1 MPITLRFQS
10 GYKSIAALNDIEL
23 PDFTVITG
31 LNGSGKS
38 QLLEAILQNNSGVQA
53 LSENRELA
61 NRKHVT
67 HASLSPNN
75 SGAVDPNKLRQSVQN
90 IINQFN
96 QYRQRKQQNGNTQLQ
111 QIIKDQKQIR
121 LLNIISEESQKPID
135 DLSDEDFYKHY
146 PIDDGLTVNDV
157 FQQNFSVLFKRYH
170 TKFEDNLVS
179 EFRFTRYNEGSFL
192 ERDEFIQKYGPP
204 PWELVNRVL
213 EESRVNYR
221 INDPVGTHRDVPFTL
236 KLVNQTSGAEI
247 NFSDLSSGEK
257 VLVSLALSLYNLGVQ
272 VDFPE
277 ILLMD
282 EPDAPLHPSMTKHFI
297 EVLRKVFVEEKGVK
311 VILTTHSPSTI
322 ALSPE
327 DSIYVMGIGEP
338 RLAKTSKDQALSI
351 LTSGVPAL
359 SVNYENRRQVFVES
373 KYDQLFYELIN
384 RKLSS
389 IYPSEVTLDFL
400 CAKKDGSSGC
410 EEVKEIVV
418 KLSEFGNTNIFGIID
433 WDGKNRTSE
442 KVKVLGEKHRYSIE
456 NYLLDPLVL
465 PAYLIRE
472 KFVDKSV
479 YGLSGTE
486 SFYDIKSF
494 SEDRLQ
500 HIVDTFVA
508 DISELK
514 PNGETD
520 EVQICFLE
528 NGIAVNMPTWYLMFQ
543 GHDLE
548 GFMKDKY
555 RQLQRFRREG
565 DFKKEIIQ
573 KLYDDIPEIFS
584 RDLSELFSSIR
595 ES

>member
-10 GYKSIAALNDIEL
+10 GYKSISALNDIEL

-38 QLLEAILQNNSGVQA
+38 QLLESILQKNSGVQA
-53 LSENRELA
+53 LSENAELA
-61 NRKHVT
+61 NKKHVT
-67 HASLSPNN
+67 HTNLAPNN
-75 SGAVDPNKLRQSVQN
+75 SGAVDPNQLRQSVQN
-90 IINQFN
+90 IINLFN
-96 QYRQRKQQNGNTQLQ
+96 QYKQKNQQNGNIQLHQ
-111 QIIKDQKQIR
+111 VIRDKKQIR
-121 LLNIISEESQKPID
+121 LVNKIAEESQKQVN
-135 DLSDEDFYKHY
+135 DLSEEDFYKHY

-179 EFRFTRYNEGSFL
+179 EFRFNTYNEGSFL

-236 KLVNQTSGAEI
+236 KLINQTSGAEI

-297 EVLRKVFVEEKGVK
+297 EVLKKVFVKEKGVK

-322 ALSPE
+322 ALSPDE
-327 DSIYVMGIGEP
+327 SIYVMGIEEP
-338 RLAKTSKDQALSI
+338 RLTKTSKDQALSI

-373 KYDQLFYELIN
+373 KYDQQFYELIN

-389 IYPSEVTLDFL
+389 TNPSEISLDFL

-410 EEVKEIVV
+410 EEVKEIVG

-433 WDGKNRTSE
+433 WDGKNRTSG
-442 KVKVLGEKHRYSIE
+442 KVKVLGEQQRYSIE

-465 PAYLIRE
+465 PVYLIRE
-472 KFVDKSV
+472 KFVEKET
-479 YGLSGTE
+479 YGLASTE
-486 SFYDIKSF
+486 SFYNIKSF
-494 SEDRLQ
+494 SEDRIQ
-500 HIVDTFVA
+500 NIVDTFVA
-508 DISELK
+508 EVSDLK
-514 PNGETD
+514 PEGATNETKT
-520 EVQICFLE
+520 CLLE
-528 NGIAVNMPTWYLMFQ
+528 NEISVNMPIWYLMFQ

-548 GFMKDKY
+548 GFLKNKY

-565 DFKKEIIQ
+565 DLKKEIIQ
-573 KLYDDIPEIFS
+573 KLYDDIPDIFS
-584 RDLSELFSSIR
+584 KDLSDLFSSIR
-595 ES
+595 EN

>member
-1 MPITLRFQS
+1 MPITLKFQS
-10 GYKSIAALNDIEL
+10 GYKSITALDDIEL

-38 QLLEAILQNNSGVQA
+38 QLLEAILQNNAGVQA
-53 LSENRELA
+53 LSEDRELA

-67 HASLSPNN
+67 HVSLAPNN
-75 SGAVDPNKLRQSVQN
+75 SGAIDPTHLRKSVQN

-96 QYRQRKQQNGNTQLQ
+96 QYKQRKQKNGNIQLN
-111 QIIKDQKQIR
+111 QIIRDPKQIQ
-121 LLNIISEESQKPID
+121 LLNIIAEDSQKQLD
-135 DLSDEDFYKHY
+135 DLSDQDFYEHY
-146 PIDDGLTVNDV
+146 PIDDGLTINDV
-157 FQQNFSVLFKRYH
+157 FQQNFSILFKRYH

-179 EFRFTRYNEGSFL
+179 EFRYTKYNEGSFL

-204 PWELVNRVL
+204 PWDLVNRVL
-213 EESRVNYR
+213 EESRVNYLV
-221 INDPVGTHRDVPFTL
+221 NNPVGSHRDVSFAL
-236 KLVNQTSGAEI
+236 KLTNKTSGAEI

-257 VLVSLALSLYNLGVQ
+257 VLVSLALSLYNLSVQ
-272 VDFPE
+272 VEFPE

-297 EVLRKVFVEEKGVK
+297 KVLRKVFVEEKGVK

-327 DSIYVMGIGEP
+327 ESIYVMGTEEP

-359 SVNYENRRQVFVES
+359 SVNYENRKQVFVES
-373 KYDQLFYELIN
+373 KYDQFFYELIN

-389 IYPSEVTLDFL
+389 ISPSEVSLNFL

-410 EEVKEIVV
+410 EEVKEIVS

-433 WDGKNRTSE
+433 WDGKNRTSY
-442 KVKVLGEKHRYSIE
+442 KIKVLGEKNRYSIE
-456 NYLLDPLVL
+456 NYLLDPLVF

-472 KFVDKSV
+472 KFVDKE
-479 YGLSGTE
+479 YFGLTCTE
-486 SFYDIKSF
+486 SFYDIKNF
-494 SEDRLQ
+494 TEGRLQ
-500 HIVDTFVA
+500 NIIDTFVA
-508 DISELK
+508 EISELK
-514 PNGETD
+514 PKEASDET
-520 EVQICFLE
+520 EECLLE
-528 NGIAVNMPTWYLMFQ
+528 NELAVNMPSWYLMFQ

-548 GFMKDKY
+548 GFLKGKY
-555 RQLQRFRREG
+555 KQLQRFRREG
-565 DFKKEIIQ
+565 DLKKEIIQ

-584 RDLSELFSSIR
+584 RDLSELFRSIR
-595 ES
+595 EN

>member
-10 GYKSIAALNDIEL
+10 GYKSITALNDIEL

-38 QLLEAILQNNSGVQA
+38 QLLEAILQNNAGVKA

-67 HASLSPNN
+67 HASLAPNN
-75 SGAVDPNKLRQSVQN
+75 SGAIDPTHLRKAVQN

-96 QYRQRKQQNGNTQLQ
+96 QYKQRKQTNGNIQLHQ
-111 QIIKDQKQIR
+111 VIRDPKQIR
-121 LLNIISEESQKPID
+121 LLNIIAEDSQKQLD
-135 DLSDEDFYKHY
+135 DLSDEDFYGHY
-146 PIDDGLTVNDV
+146 PIDDGLTINDV
-157 FQQNFSVLFKRYH
+157 FQQNFSILFKRYH

-179 EFRFTRYNEGSFL
+179 EFRYTKYNEGSFL

-204 PWELVNRVL
+204 PWDLVNRVL
-213 EESRVNYR
+213 EESRVNYLV
-221 INDPVGTHRDVPFTL
+221 NNPVGSHRDVPFTL
-236 KLVNQTSGAEI
+236 KLTNKTSGAEI

-257 VLVSLALSLYNLGVQ
+257 VLVSLALSLYNLSVQ
-272 VDFPE
+272 VEFPE

-297 EVLRKVFVEEKGVK
+297 KVLRKVFVEEKGVK

-327 DSIYVMGIGEP
+327 ESIYVMGTEEP

-359 SVNYENRRQVFVES
+359 SVNYENRKQVFVES
-373 KYDQLFYELIN
+373 KYDQFFYELIN
-384 RKLSS
+384 RKLTS
-389 IYPSEVTLDFL
+389 ISPSEVSLDFL

-410 EEVKEIVV
+410 EEVKEIVG

-433 WDGKNRTSE
+433 WDGKNRTSD
-442 KVKVLGEKHRYSIE
+442 KIKVLGEKNRYSIE
-456 NYLLDPLVL
+456 NYLLDPLVF

-472 KFVDKSV
+472 KFVDKEY
-479 YGLSGTE
+479 YGLTCTE
-486 SFYDIKSF
+486 NFYDIKNF
-494 SEDRLQ
+494 TEGRLQ
-500 HIVDTFVA
+500 NIIDTFVA
-508 DISELK
+508 EISELK
-514 PNGETD
+514 PKEASD
-520 EVQICFLE
+520 EAQKCLLE
-528 NGIAVNMPTWYLMFQ
+528 NELAVNMPSWYLMFQ

-548 GFMKDKY
+548 GFLKGKFK
-555 RQLQRFRREG
+555 QLQRFRREG
-565 DFKKEIIQ
+565 DLKKEIIQ

-584 RDLSELFSSIR
+584 RDLSELFRSIR
-595 ES
+595 EN